1 MDLQLPVLSFSGM
14 GYKSP
19 AQIFR
24 AVRRITKFLDNKRPP
39 LLLSKIVLPSI
50 DIAPVYPKLSITH
63 VQTTIVP
70 STSETILTNSKS
82 CLNNVPVAAEGLFD
96 PLPDRVQPNTV
107 ADLTQLAE
115 TDDTKT
121 LTHREFIAI
130 MENFKNHSRP

>member
-1 MDLQLPVLSFSGM
+1 M

-70 STSETILTNSKS
+70 STSETNSKF
-82 CLNNVPVAAEGLFD
+82 CLNNVPVAAAGLFD
-96 PLPDRVQPNTV
+96 PLPDRVQPDTV
-107 ADLTQLAE
+107 ADQTKLAG
-115 TDDTKT
+115 TDDSKT
-121 LTHREFIAI
+121 LTHGEFITI
-130 MENFKNHSRP
+130 MDNFKKNIFKPP